1 MLEKKKSYEKRACRS
16 NQRETLRGAE
26 NNCVRDKKYIK
37 KYIPQ
42 KQTLSAQCVTQ
53 ELNIDT

>member
-1 MLEKKKSYEKRACRS
+1 MLEKKKVMKSACRS

>member
-1 MLEKKKSYEKRACRS
+1 MKSAHAGATREKLLEEQKTTVWEI
-16 NQRETLRGAE
+16 
-26 NNCVRDKKYIK
+26 KKYIK

>member
-1 MLEKKKSYEKRACRS
+1 MLEKKSYEKRACRS